1 MGTDFKFIF
10 ESSPDIQVVLLPDTP
25 NFTIAAVTD
34 GLLKKTIMTRE
45 QLIGKHHFDVFPE
58 NPNENGA
65 DGMRNLRMSLDRV
78 ISTKAPDS
86 MAVQRYDIRLP
97 AGDGSYQER
106 YWSPTN
112 IPLIENG
119 VLKYILHSVEDVTE
133 LVLNKNAN
141 KNTSTQEF
149 KARIE
154 RMEADILARAKEIQL
169 ANEKLRD
176 AVQLREDVLAIVSH
190 DLNNPLGS
198 IQMSAELLK
207 DSLSEEDHKENL
219 ELIQIIERSVR
230 HMKRLIDDLL
240 SFAKIQSG
248 NLDVEIKPTNFR
260 KLLEEGINSIRHLA
274 IKKRIHIK
282 ADIQISRNDVP
293 CDHDRILEV
302 LANILCN
309 AIKFSPTGSL
319 IVLTASEGH
328 DEIRVSI
335 RDEGKGILPEHIPHL
350 FDRYWQAKETAK
362 HGTGL
367 GLAIAKGIITNHK
380 GKIWVES
387 TPGHGTTVHFSIPLN
402 LPWAESADSAQNKH
416 TN

>member
-25 NFTIAAVTD
+25 NFTIVAVTD
-34 GLLKKTIMTRE
+34 GLLQKTMLTRE

-78 ISTKAPDS
+78 IVTKEPDS

-97 AGDGSYQER
+97 TEDGNYQER

-112 IPLIENG
+112 TPLIENG

-141 KNTSTQEF
+141 KNISTQEF
-149 KARIE
+149 KARI
-154 RMEADILARAKEIQL
+154 ARAKEIQL

-207 DSLSEEDHKENL
+207 DSLSEEGQKEEI
-219 ELIQIIERSVR
+219 ELVRIIERSVR
-230 HMKRLIDDLL
+230 HMKRLIGDLL
-240 SFAKIQSG
+240 CFAKIQSG
-248 NLDVEIKPTNFR
+248 NLNVEIKPTNFR
-260 KLLEEGINSIRHLA
+260 KLIEEGIHSIRHQA
-274 IKKRIHIK
+274 IKKKIHIK
-282 ADIQISRNDVP
+282 EDIQISRKNIL
-293 CDHDRILEV
+293 CDHDRIVEV
-302 LANILCN
+302 LANILSN
-309 AIKFSPTGSL
+309 AIKFSPAGSL
-319 IVLTASEGH
+319 IVLTASDGPN
-328 DEIRVSI
+328 EIRVSI
-335 RDEGKGILPEHIPHL
+335 KDEGKGIPPEQIPHL
-350 FDRYWQAKETAK
+350 FDRYWQAKDTAK

-387 TPGHGTTVHFSIPLN
+387 SPGHGTTVHFSIPLN
-402 LPWAESADSAQNKH
+402 LLWTESEDSALYKH
-416 TN
+416 IR